1 MITTSNH
8 QGLLVVALGPG
19 ATPLAGIS
27 VSVRGASG
35 SLNSTT
41 DSKGDAIFKNLNAGT
56 YIASMVVN
64 GTYISMPV
72 NFQGNATVTLY
83 AQNMVTTASAE
94 LQSGGSVP
102 IEISG
107 NISASQLSGL
117 FLTKAN
123 GVYTL
128 SFKITGMNGTVGQAT
143 IIIPKSSIP
152 AGFAS
157 RVFVNGYPRG
167 NSIKQTVR

>member
-1 MITTSNH
+1 MSGSSFALNSAVLADGTHTLTLQVTNTGGLTASSTVVITTSNH
-8 QGLLVVALGPG
+8 QGLLVVAVGPG
-19 ATPLAGIS
+19 AIPLAGIS
-27 VSVRGASG
+27 VSVKGASG

-41 DSKGDAIFKNLNAGT
+41 DLNGDAIFKNLNAGT

-107 NISASQLSGL
+107 NVSASQLSGL
-117 FLTKAN
+117 FLN
-123 GVYTL
+123 
-128 SFKITGMNGTVGQAT
+128 
-143 IIIPKSSIP
+143 
-152 AGFAS
+152 
-157 RVFVNGYPRG
+157 
-167 NSIKQTVR
+167 